1 MTELLFILSHPPG
14 TSVYAQ
20 EAFDAALAGSAFSHI
35 GMLFVGPGCLQLIE
49 PKLAVEAHQ
58 RKDFQRG
65 FRALPDYD
73 VHDVYGCEDSFKQF
87 GLHNQTLVIQPTL
100 LTRVDISAHLNAAQ
114 RVLCF

>member
-14 TSVYAQ
+14 ASVYAQ
-20 EAFDAALAGSAFSHI
+20 EAFDAALAGSAFSNVAI
-35 GMLFVGPGCLQLIE
+35 LFVGAGCLQLIQ

-65 FRALPDYD
+65 FKALPDYD
-73 VHDVYGCEDSFKQF
+73 VHDVYGCEDSFNQF
-87 GLHNQTLVIQPTL
+87 GLHNQVLVIEPTL
-100 LTRVDISAHLNAAQ
+100 LTQPDIAALLKRAQ

>member
-14 TSVYAQ
+14 ASVYAQ
-20 EAFDAALAGSAFSHI
+20 EAFDAALAGSAFSNI
-35 GMLFVGPGCLQLIE
+35 AILFVGAGCLQLIQ

-58 RKDFQRG
+58 RKDFRRG
-65 FRALPDYD
+65 FKALADYD

-87 GLHNQTLVIQPTL
+87 GLHNQALVIQPTL
-100 LTRVDISAHLNAAQ
+100 LTRVDISACLKGAQ